1 MPGSLAILQA
11 TFRRE
16 DRAPAIGLWSG
27 LAGVAT
33 AVGPFVGGYFIQAVS
48 WRLIFLINLPL
59 VLAVVW
65 ISLRHVPE
73 TRDDSAAGRLDTW
86 GAALAAIGLGSLVFG
101 VIEGPA
107 RGWSS
112 TLVVATFVTA
122 AVALL
127 GFIAL
132 ESRLQHPMLPLS
144 IFRSRQFAGANAA
157 TLLIYAA
164 VYGTLFL
171 IPLQLQQVLGYSPLE
186 AGIALLPITA
196 VMLVLSPWAGRLSQ
210 RIGPRLPMT
219 AGPLLAAV
227 GLILLSMIQ
236 AGSGYVTAFL
246 PAVTVFSLGLAL
258 TVSPLTAAVLA
269 AAPREHAGLA
279 SAINNTAARAAGV
292 IAVAAL
298 PVAVGLTGAAYLEP
312 ATFAGGYKHAMW
324 LAAALCA
331 AGGVVAYATMESV
344 CVLRKLAGF
353 SCPLDAPPLVADD
366 TRRA

>member
-1 MPGSLAILQA
+1 M
-11 TFRRE
+11 
-16 DRAPAIGLWSG
+16 
-27 LAGVAT
+27 
-33 AVGPFVGGYFIQAVS
+33 
-48 WRLIFLINLPL
+48 
-59 VLAVVW
+59 
-65 ISLRHVPE
+65 
-73 TRDDSAAGRLDTW
+73 
-86 GAALAAIGLGSLVFG
+86 
-101 VIEGPA
+101 
-107 RGWSS
+107 
-112 TLVVATFVTA
+112 TA
-122 AVALL
+122 AAALL
-127 GFIAL
+127 GFLTL

-210 RIGPRLPMT
+210 RVGPRLPMT
-219 AGPLLAAV
+219 AGPLLAAA
-227 GLILLSMIQ
+227 GLILLSLIQ
-236 AGSGYVTAFL
+236 DGSGYVTAFL

-269 AAPREHAGLA
+269 AAPGEHAGLA

-312 ATFAGGYKHAMW
+312 TTFATGYKHAMW

-331 AGGVVAYATMESV
+331 AGGVAAFATMESV